1 MPTTPLPTFLEF
13 EAESL
18 AAGFDE
24 VLERVWPPGA
34 VLDTHRHPFGVSAL
48 VVQGTLWLGCEGA
61 TRELH
66 AGDRFTL
73 DADVPH
79 DERYGDE
86 GATYWVARK
95 NAT

>member
-1 MPTTPLPTFLEF
+1 MSKTSLPTFLEF

-24 VLERVWPPGA
+24 VLERVWPPRA

-48 VVQGTLWLGCEGA
+48 VVQGTMWLGCEGV

-66 AGDRFTL
+66 AGDRFSL
-73 DADVPH
+73 APDEAH

-95 NAT
+95 NPR